1 MSARRLH
8 SAILLV
14 LIGLAAC
21 TSSPAQSSQTPH
33 ASSQSTSSP
42 SPVGPIT
49 PGEFRY
55 QNAGLDVAL
64 TLKTNTGAMVVDNGS
79 GHDLGRPD
87 LYVLDGTNGKRID
100 GKVLQAAPIPDG
112 DKATFRVEFPPE
124 VNDKELGLVIL
135 LFGADNYG
143 AFAPA

>member
-1 MSARRLH
+1 MPFA
-8 SAILLV
+8 LLALTV
-14 LIGLAAC
+14 ALASC
-21 TSSPAQSSQTPH
+21 TSSKTSASPTPH
-33 ASSQSTSSP
+33 TTTPSTTSP

-49 PGEFRY
+49 PGEFSY

-64 TLKTNTGAMVVDNGS
+64 TLKTNTGTMVVDNGS

-87 LYVLDGTNGKRID
+87 LYVLDGTTGKQID
-100 GKVLQAAPIPDG
+100 GKVLKAAPIPDG
-112 DKATFRVEFPPE
+112 GKATFHVEFPPE

-135 LFGADNYG
+135 LFGTDNYG